1 MDVGVDTEVDVDV
14 DLDVELRGKRVRA
27 RRSLW
32 ARAAVA
38 LACLAVLLA
47 VGPGVA
53 QDRAALIRALSEASD
68 FRVRVQAAFGMGN
81 TRDAAYRPHLERA
94 LRDTNPAVRAASATA
109 LGRLGD
115 GRAIASLRRAERDDS
130 AAVRM
135 QAQRAIERLE
145 QGDGPPTSTAPAT
158 TASSA
163 PPPTATGFMPSVTV
177 VPEARRVSWP
187 TIRYAVVL
195 GNMDHRTR
203 HPGADRLVNKMRDE
217 VMSSLVVLRG
227 VAVFSNAE
235 AIREEAT
242 REMRRRRIPKLTLDG
257 NLVRVDAQ
265 RGRSELSVRCEV
277 NLTLV
282 EEGNLRGMLSGAATG
297 SEPPRREN
305 RDQQQRL
312 AEQALSAAVRS
323 AMSDAPTALARASR
337 R

>member
-1 MDVGVDTEVDVDV
+1 M
-14 DLDVELRGKRVRA
+14 
-27 RRSLW
+27 W

-38 LACLAVLLA
+38 FACIAVLLA
-47 VGPGVA
+47 VGPGAA

-81 TRDAAYRPHLERA
+81 TRDAGYRSHLERA
-94 LRDTNPAVRAASATA
+94 LRDSNPAVRAASATA

-115 GRAIASLRRAERDDS
+115 TRAISALRRVARDDS

-145 QGDGPPTSTAPAT
+145 QGDGPPTSTT
-158 TASSA
+158 TAVAAAS
-163 PPPTATGFMPSVTV
+163 PPPSAAGFMPSVTFQ
-177 VPEARRVSWP
+177 PEARRVSWP
-187 TIRYAVVL
+187 TIRYAVVI
-195 GNMDHRTR
+195 GTMDHRTR
-203 HPGADRLVNKMRDE
+203 HPGAENLVSKMRDE
-217 VMSSLVVLRG
+217 VLSSLVVLRG
-227 VAVFSNAE
+227 VAVFGSAD
-235 AIREEAT
+235 AVREEAT
-242 REMRRRRIPKLTLDG
+242 REMRRRRIPRLQLDG
-257 NLVRVDAQ
+257 NLIRVDAQ

-297 SEPPRREN
+297 SEPPRRET
-305 RDQQQRL
+305 RDQTQRL
-312 AEQALSAAVRS
+312 AEQALAAAVRS

>member
-1 MDVGVDTEVDVDV
+1 MDVAVDVGVDAEMEVDVD
-14 DLDVELRGKRVRA
+14 LRGKRVRA
-27 RRSLW
+27 RRTLW

-38 LACLAVLLA
+38 LACVTVLLA

-81 TRDAAYRPHLERA
+81 TRDAAYRPHLERS
-94 LRDTNPAVRAASATA
+94 LRDANPAVRAASATA

-115 GRAIASLRRAERDDS
+115 ARAIASLRRAQRDDS

-145 QGDGPPTSTAPAT
+145 QGDGPPTSTGTAT
-158 TASSA
+158 AAAT
-163 PPPTATGFMPSVTV
+163 PPPAAGFMPSVTF

-203 HPGADRLVNKMRDE
+203 HPGAERLVNKMRDE

-227 VAVFSNAE
+227 VAVFSSAE
-235 AIREEAT
+235 AIQDEAT

>member
-1 MDVGVDTEVDVDV
+1 MDAEVDVDV
-14 DLDVELRGKRVRA
+14 DLRGKRVRA
-27 RRSLW
+27 RRTLW
-32 ARAAVA
+32 ARVATA
-38 LACLAVLLA
+38 LACVAVLLA

-53 QDRAALIRALSEASD
+53 QDRAALIRALSEADD

-94 LRDTNPAVRAASATA
+94 LRDSNPAVRAASATA

-115 GRAIASLRRAERDDS
+115 ARAIVSL
-130 AAVRM
+130 
-135 QAQRAIERLE
+135 RLE
-145 QGDGPPTSTAPAT
+145 QGDGPPTSTAPAPVV
-158 TASSA
+158 AA
-163 PPPTATGFMPSVTV
+163 PAPAAGFMPSVTF
-177 VPEARRVSWP
+177 VPEARRVAWP

-203 HPGADRLVNKMRDE
+203 HPGAERLVNKMRDE

-227 VAVFSNAE
+227 VAVFSSAE
-235 AIREEAT
+235 AIQDEAT

-323 AMSDAPTALARASR
+323 AMSDAPSALARASR

>member
-1 MDVGVDTEVDVDV
+1 VDVGVDAEVDVDV
-14 DLDVELRGKRVRA
+14 DLRGKRVRA
-27 RRSLW
+27 RRTLW
-32 ARAAVA
+32 ARAAMA
-38 LACLAVLLA
+38 LACIAVLLA

-53 QDRAALIRALSEASD
+53 QDRAALIRALSEADD

-94 LRDTNPAVRAASATA
+94 LRDANPAVRAASATA

-115 GRAIASLRRAERDDS
+115 HRAIASLRRAERDDS

-145 QGDGPPTSTAPAT
+145 QGDGPPTSTAPE
-158 TASSA
+158 TAAAAA
-163 PPPTATGFMPSVTV
+163 PAPAAGFMPSVTF
-177 VPEARRVSWP
+177 VPEARRVAWP

-203 HPGADRLVNKMRDE
+203 HPGADRLVSKMRDE
-217 VMSSLVVLRG
+217 VLSSLVVLRG
-227 VAVFSNAE
+227 VAVFSSPE
-235 AIREEAT
+235 AVHDEAT
-242 REMRRRRIPKLTLDG
+242 REMRRRRIPKLTLEG

-323 AMSDAPTALARASR
+323 AMSDAPSALARASR

>member
-1 MDVGVDTEVDVDV
+1 MEFDVD
-14 DLDVELRGKRVRA
+14 LRGKRVRA
-27 RRSLW
+27 RRTLW

-38 LACLAVLLA
+38 LACVTVLLA

-53 QDRAALIRALSEASD
+53 QDRAALIRALSEADD

-94 LRDTNPAVRAASATA
+94 LRDANPAVRAASATA

-115 GRAIASLRRAERDDS
+115 TRAIVSLRRAQRDDS

-145 QGDGPPTSTAPAT
+145 EGDGPPTSTAPAT
-158 TASSA
+158 TAA
-163 PPPTATGFMPSVTV
+163 APTAAGFMPSVTF

-203 HPGADRLVNKMRDE
+203 HPGAERLVNKMRDE

-227 VAVFSNAE
+227 VAVFSSAE
-235 AIREEAT
+235 AIQDEAT